1 MNHQRNVLSARRCAA
16 VLLCLT
22 LVVPGA
28 VSAQTPPPTGQ
39 TLTNAPAK
47 AWPREFSLP
56 NAMVLVYQPQVSQ
69 WIDDRI
75 DVRFALA
82 IKPKGA
88 AAESFGT
95 VFATARTSVNKSL
108 RTVVFDDFKITKS
121 VFPALPDNGAAYLDA
136 LQKQFAA
143 SVRSVALDRLKVSP
157 TMTNASPPS
166 VAVDNTPPRIVVS
179 NVSAIL
185 VPIDGTPVLR
195 PVAGNTRFE
204 RVINTRALLLRDTVE
219 KYFYIH
225 VYDGWLQT
233 PALDLPWTRPFITPP
248 GLDAVARA
256 AMTTRGVD
264 MLIGDPKANPPAMLA
279 TNKPQIVVSTTPAEL
294 IVFNGPPDFV
304 PIAGTSLRWAA
315 NTGADV
321 LQDATTNNYYVLL
334 AGRWFTSA
342 TLIGPWT
349 FVASNALPADF
360 ARIPTTSLAAAVLP
374 AVAGTPQAKEAL
386 VDNRIPQTAIVPLV
400 NGPTFTATFDG
411 APKLAPIAGTTL
423 TYALNAPMP
432 VIATAAGPLY
442 AVKAGVWFTAAQ
454 PTGPWTIA
462 TAVPPEIYTI
472 PTSSPL
478 HYVTYVRVY
487 STSATDVHVG
497 YTPGYLGTAVAPTG
511 TVVYGTGYNYA
522 PWIGTTWYPQSTT
535 YGLSASPV
543 YSPHVG
549 FTYRFALGLASTAWT
564 PHNSG
569 GAVYHPSY
577 WGGYPCCGSASAN
590 VYLRPAP
597 AAAAVAAPTTPAKP
611 APVVA
616 AGGTTAPPTATA
628 PVAATRPVAPA
639 GNVATAN
646 ITRAGD
652 QTSNRMASA
661 PRPAARPSNGKAA
674 RPPVLLAQAG
684 SLYKLPS
691 NAWDSTTRGNEHY
704 ADDNGNVYRNSG
716 GTWQQHAT
724 GGWQA
729 APSDTSWADKE
740 DQARVNGAMQ
750 AASFS
755 MSNTNRFSD
764 SRGDG
769 WTAEDAGDGGYS
781 RTLGGAGGISA
792 EAYNYNQAVLNNEF
806 QMWQAGMMYGD
817 NMYYGG
823 VGWGARFPLP

>member
-1 MNHQRNVLSARRCAA
+1 MNHLRDLQSARRCAA
-16 VLLCLT
+16 VLFCLM
-22 LVVPGA
+22 LGVPGVTA
-28 VSAQTPPPTGQ
+28 AQAPAPAGQ

-56 NAMVLVYQPQVSQ
+56 NAVVLVYQPQVSQ

-82 IKPKGA
+82 IKPTGA

-121 VFPALPDNGAAYLDA
+121 VFPALPDNGAPYLDA

-143 SVRSVALDRLKVSP
+143 SVRSVSLDRLKVSP
-157 TMTNASPPS
+157 TMTNAMPPS

-185 VPIDGTPVLR
+185 VPIDGAPVLR
-195 PVAGNTRFE
+195 PVAGNPRFE

-219 KYFYIH
+219 KYYFIH

-233 PALDLPWTRPFITPP
+233 PALDLPWTRPYITPP

-279 TNKPQIVVSTTPAEL
+279 TNRPQIVISTTPAEL
-294 IVFNGPPDFV
+294 IVFNGQPDFA
-304 PIAGTSLRWAA
+304 PIAGTSLRWAT

-321 LQDATTNNYYVLL
+321 LQDANTNNFYVLL
-334 AGRWFTSA
+334 AGRWFTSGK
-342 TLIGPWT
+342 LIGPWT

-360 ARIPTTSLAAAVLP
+360 ARIPTTSLAASVLP

-411 APKLAPIAGTTL
+411 APQFAPIAGTTL
-423 TYALNAPMP
+423 TYALNAPMR
-432 VIATAAGPLY
+432 VIATATGALY
-442 AVKAGVWFTAAQ
+442 SVKAGVWFTAAQ
-454 PTGPWTIA
+454 AAGPWAIA

-487 STSATDVHVG
+487 SASATDVHVG

-511 TVVYGTGYNYA
+511 TVVYGTGYTYK
-522 PWIGTTWYPQSTT
+522 PWIGATWYPQPTT

-543 YSPHVG
+543 YSPNVG
-549 FTYRFALGLASTAWT
+549 FTYSFALGLASTAWT
-564 PHNSG
+564 PTSSG

-597 AAAAVAAPTTPAKP
+597 AAATAPAKP
-611 APVVA
+611 ATATA
-616 AGGTTAPPTATA
+616 ASGSTAPTGAAA
-628 PVAATRPVAPA
+628 PVAAMRPPAPVAPT
-639 GNVATAN
+639 NVATAN

-652 QTSNRMASA
+652 QTSTRLASA
-661 PRPAARPSNGKAA
+661 PAGAARPSNTKAA
-674 RPPVLLAQAG
+674 PPPVLLVQAG

-691 NAWDSTTRGNEHY
+691 NSWQSTTSGSEHY

-716 GTWQQHAT
+716 GTWQQHASS
-724 GGWQA
+724 GWQA

-740 DQARVNGAMQ
+740 DQARANGAIQ
-750 AASFS
+750 AASFIK
-755 MSNTNRFSD
+755 R
-764 SRGDG
+764 R
-769 WTAEDAGDGGYS
+769 
-781 RTLGGAGGISA
+781 
-792 EAYNYNQAVLNNEF
+792 AYA
-806 QMWQAGMMYGD
+806 
-817 NMYYGG
+817 
-823 VGWGARFPLP
+823 

>member
-1 MNHQRNVLSARRCAA
+1 MNLQRSVPSARRRAA
-16 VLLCLT
+16 ALLCLLLALPVAAT
-22 LVVPGA
+22 
-28 VSAQTPPPTGQ
+28 AQAPAPAGK

-47 AWPREFSLP
+47 AWPREFNLP
-56 NAMVLVYQPQVSQ
+56 NAAVLVYQPQVSQ
-69 WIDDRI
+69 WVDDRI

-82 IKPKGA
+82 IKPTGA

-95 VFATARTSVNKSL
+95 IFATARTSVNKSL

-121 VFPALPDNGAAYLDA
+121 VFPTLPDNGAPYLDG

-157 TMTNASPPS
+157 TLTNAMPPS

-185 VPIDGTPVLR
+185 VPIDGAPVLR
-195 PVAGNTRFE
+195 PVDGNPRFQ

-219 KYFYIH
+219 NYFFIH

-279 TNKPQIVVSTTPAEL
+279 TNKPQIVISTTPAEL
-294 IVFNGPPDFV
+294 IVFNGQPDFA
-304 PIAGTSLRWAA
+304 PIAGTSLRWAT

-321 LQDATTNNYYVLL
+321 LQDAATNNYYVLL

-342 TLIGPWT
+342 KLIGPWT

-360 ARIPTTSLAAAVLP
+360 ARIPVTSLAAAVLP
-374 AVAGTPQAKEAL
+374 AVAGTAQAKEAL
-386 VDNRIPQTAIVPLV
+386 VDNRIPQTAIVPLA
-400 NGPTFTATFDG
+400 NGPTFAATYDG
-411 APKLAPIAGTTL
+411 APQFAPIAGTTL
-423 TYALNAPMP
+423 KYALNAPMP
-432 VIATAAGPLY
+432 VIATAAGALY

-454 PTGPWTIA
+454 ATGPWTIA

-472 PTSSPL
+472 PASSPL

-487 STSATDVHVG
+487 SASATEVHVG

-511 TVVYGTGYNYA
+511 TVVYGTGYTYK
-522 PWIGTTWYPQSTT
+522 PWINTVWYQQPTT
-535 YGLSASPV
+535 YGLSAAPV
-543 YSPHVG
+543 YSPNVG
-549 FTYRFALGLASTAWT
+549 FTYSFAMGLASTAWT
-564 PHNSG
+564 PTSSG

-590 VYLRPAP
+590 VYLRPPPTAATTPTAAAKPAAAARGAP
-597 AAAAVAAPTTPAKP
+597 AAAPALVAAARPA
-611 APVVA
+611 A
-616 AGGTTAPPTATA
+616 
-628 PVAATRPVAPA
+628 PVAPA
-639 GNVATAN
+639 NVATAN
-646 ITRAGD
+646 VTRAGD
-652 QTSNRMASA
+652 QTSTMLASA
-661 PRPAARPSNGKAA
+661 PRSAPRASTAKAA
-674 RPPVLLAQAG
+674 PPPVLLAQAG

-691 NAWDSTTRGNEHY
+691 NAWDSTTSGNEHY
-704 ADDNGNVYRNSG
+704 ADDSGNVYRNSG
-716 GTWQQHAT
+716 GTWQQHASS
-724 GGWQA
+724 GWQA
-729 APSDTSWADKE
+729 APSDTSWAEQEDK
-740 DQARVNGAMQ
+740 ARVNGAIQ

-755 MSNTNRFSD
+755 MSNTNRFSGN
-764 SRGDG
+764 RGDG

-792 EAYNYNQAVLNNEF
+792 EVYNYNQAVLNNEF
-806 QMWQAGMMYGD
+806 QMWQAGMMVGD